1 MVSRGCRIG
10 NFMIVG
16 ISVSG
21 FKSLAEFNLNFTTG
35 TSNFTCLVG
44 LNGAGKSSVLQLL
57 DFASHLM
64 RGDVSSWLGKRGWK
78 ISDLHSKLTSH
89 SNIALG
95 ISVKTE
101 KGNVL
106 TWIGSFNRSTLSCTT
121 ERVISLESKNLFT
134 LSKGRYA
141 ILDAQP
147 SKVEF
152 NYTGSILSALKD
164 EALNP
169 DIIEVRDTISNIRS
183 LELLSPHLMRFSLRE
198 AATDIGTGGEKL
210 SPFLYS
216 IKGKEREKLTS
227 LLREFYPS
235 VIDFKVKQ
243 ERAGW
248 KKLFIIEEFN
258 GQLIETEAKH
268 VNDGLLRI
276 LAILAQASSGNATLL
291 FDEVEN
297 GVNPE
302 IVERLV
308 HVLQNTGQ
316 QVIVTTHSPM
326 ILNYL
331 SDEVAKKSVY
341 FVYRTYNGGTR
352 GRPLFSLDKMA
363 KKLAI
368 MGPGEAF
375 VDTSLSELTR
385 ECAKLDSEQK
395 PTMIKGAM

>member
-1 MVSRGCRIG
+1 
-10 NFMIVG
+10 MIVG
-16 ISVSG
+16 FSVHG
-21 FKSLAEFNLNFTTG
+21 FKSLVDFSLDEATG
-35 TSNFTCLVG
+35 MGNFTCLVG
-44 LNGAGKSSVLQLL
+44 LNGAGKSSVLQSL

-64 RGDVSSWLGKRGWK
+64 RGDINSWLSKRGWS
-78 ISDLHSKLTSH
+78 ISDLHSKLSST
-89 SNIALG
+89 SNIIIG
-95 ISVKTE
+95 ITVRTKSGESV
-101 KGNVL
+101 NWV
-106 TWIGSFNRSTLSCTT
+106 GSFNRTSLSCTYEKIFKIT
-121 ERVISLESKNLFT
+121 EKSIFNLSRGRYSILEGQ
-134 LSKGRYA
+134 LSKV
-141 ILDAQP
+141 D
-147 SKVEF
+147 F

-164 EALNP
+164 DALNP
-169 DIIEVRDTISNIRS
+169 EIIEVRNIISNIRS
-183 LELLSPHLMRFSLRE
+183 LELLSPHLMRYSLRE
-198 AATDIGTGGEKL
+198 AATDIGAGGEKL

-216 IKGKEREKLTS
+216 IKGEERDKLIK

-235 VIDFKVKQ
+235 VVDFRVKQ

-248 KKLFIIEEFN
+248 KKLSIIEKYNDE
-258 GQLIETEAKH
+258 LVETDAKH

-276 LAILAQASSGNATLL
+276 LAILAQAGSGNATLL

-308 HVLQNTGQ
+308 HILQNTGQ

-331 SDEVAKKSVY
+331 SDEVAKKSVH
-341 FVYRTYNGGTR
+341 FIYRTFDGGTR
-352 GRPLFSLDKMA
+352 SRPLFSVPRME

-385 ECAKLDSEQK
+385 ECAKLDADESSTQ
-395 PTMIKGAM
+395 TDGAM